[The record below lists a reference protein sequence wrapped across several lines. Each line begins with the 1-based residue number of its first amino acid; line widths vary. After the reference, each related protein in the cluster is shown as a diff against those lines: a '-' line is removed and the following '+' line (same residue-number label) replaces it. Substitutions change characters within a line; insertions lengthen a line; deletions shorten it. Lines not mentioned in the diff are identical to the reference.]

1 LISYFYLHMTHNAT
15 RFFQYHALLI
25 AVLIICIATLESCAP
40 EVYATNITAS
50 WKDPQAK
57 TYRNF
62 FVAALVK
69 NRPARTSIESNIWEN
84 LKRER
89 VKATKSLDI
98 LGHSEKVE
106 TAEEKKAAVEK
117 IRSLGYDAVVVVT
130 LLRTQ
135 EESRWVEGAS
145 SYTPANIGVGSG
157 YINPLTNGASVPGA
171 YGAFGMYY
179 IDASTPFNTPGYYEK
194 DKTYFVQCN
203 VYDVETTNLVWSAQS
218 ETFDP
223 GNVAA
228 ASDDFAHVMVNA
240 LKAANIIYKKEK
252 K

>member
-1 LISYFYLHMTHNAT
+1 MTLTST
-15 RFFQYHALLI
+15 RFFRYNTSLIVLLI
-25 AVLIICIATLESCAP
+25 VCIAALESCAP
-40 EVYATNITAS
+40 EVYTTNITAS

-57 TYRNF
+57 TYKDF

-69 NRPARTSIESNIWEN
+69 NKGARKTIENDIYES
-84 LKRER
+84 LKHER
-89 VKATKSLDI
+89 VKATRSLQV

-106 TAEEKKAAVEK
+106 TPEEKKAAVEK
-117 IRSLGYDAVVVVT
+117 IRSLGYDAVIVVT

-135 EESRWVEGAS
+135 EESRYVEGTT

-157 YINPLTNGASVPGA
+157 YINPLTNAASVPGS

-179 IDASTPFNTPGYYEK
+179 MDASTTYNTPGYYEK

-228 ASDDFAHVMVNA
+228 ASNDFAHVMVDA
-240 LKAANIIYKKEK
+240 LKAAKIIYKKEK

>member
-1 LISYFYLHMTHNAT
+1 MNHTSLRSFQHNT
-15 RFFQYHALLI
+15 LLL
-25 AVLIICIATLESCAP
+25 VLLIICVALESCAP
-40 EVYATNITAS
+40 TVKATNITAS

-57 TYRNF
+57 TYKNF

-69 NRPARTSIESNIWEN
+69 NRPARKYIEDDISDN
-84 LKRER
+84 LKQER
-89 VKATKSLDI
+89 VKAAKSLDI
-98 LGHSEKVE
+98 LGHSENVE
-106 TAEEKKAAVEK
+106 TPEEKKAAVEK

-145 SYTPANIGVGSG
+145 SYSPTNVGVGSG
-157 YINPLTNGASVPGA
+157 YVNPLTNAASIPGA
-171 YGAFGMYY
+171 YGSFGMYY
-179 IDASTPFNTPGYYEK
+179 TDTSTPYNTPGYYEK
-194 DKTYFVQCN
+194 SKTYFVQCN
-203 VYDVETTNLVWSAQS
+203 VYDVETSNLIWSAQS

-228 ASDDFAHVMVNA
+228 ASDDFALAMVNA